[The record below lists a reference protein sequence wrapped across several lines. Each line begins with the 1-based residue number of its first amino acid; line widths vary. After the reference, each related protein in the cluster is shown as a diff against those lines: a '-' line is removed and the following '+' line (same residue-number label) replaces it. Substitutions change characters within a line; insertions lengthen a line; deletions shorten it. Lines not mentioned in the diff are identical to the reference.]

1 VTDEE
6 RGDSYQTLEEFLDEN
21 GDGEE
26 TLETLLDADATHETW
41 EFGDIALDSGTFGE
55 VVSRGIVEK
64 VDGAYQLA
72 DPAAVRAVLSGE
84 QTAQP
89 ASEEGDSFD
98 FEGIRETARSF
109 VSVRTGLLSLMLLTI
124 ALVRT
129 VFHYQGVF
137 RDGRVVLAG
146 NDPYRRRYWLERLV
160 ESDLQPWN
168 PLDLASMPEFVTTT
182 DTFFYWLMWLF
193 SALFGNSVES
203 VGLVLAWYP
212 VVTAVLTGLVVYLL
226 ALRLTGD
233 YRVGIASAFMLAI
246 IPIHAS
252 YTGLGMGDHHP
263 LDYLLLT
270 MVIGLLVVIVD
281 EKETVSI
288 ARRDVSAT
296 RTGIIGLGATLAAL
310 NAAWKGAP
318 LWFAGVGVYV
328 VAQSALDYHR
338 GNSPSTRGVP
348 ILAGTVLAA
357 IFTLVLHFG
366 LNWLQPYRML
376 TPMLLVAG
384 VGAVLA
390 ASEVGYRLDIPS
402 RTGLPLSAAVGGVVV
417 ALAWIFVPPFSENV
431 NDFWDYL
438 NRTASGNITE
448 TASLFTPE
456 LGVYGGPMSYIA
468 VPFVFAFPVLIWLTW
483 RGVRGSEVG
492 LLVVTTFGWYFFAW
506 ATVQIRFTAEF
517 APLLALFA
525 GIGFVWLLSWVEL
538 LSTPGWLTDLEA
550 DTGHSSPNQLS
561 VIDISSTQVA
571 YVAVIALAFT
581 GFSFIFISSFAA
593 DTTAE
598 DKTYQTAKW
607 LEQYSE
613 QQEYEY
619 PENYVFSPWGVN
631 RQYNY
636 YVSGESDSFR
646 FAQRNYEEFITSTDT
661 GEWYER
667 LSAEG
672 RFLVTHDREVP
683 ENSSVVQAILH
694 ERFGSRGKSTA
705 GASHY
710 RALYTTPGQE
720 RVAFELV
727 PGARMTG
734 VAEPDETYTVETD
747 VKIAG
752 TSFTYERQVQTNR
765 YGDYGLTVPYTGTYE
780 IGSDE
785 RDVNQD
791 SIQSGTVI
799 GSYRSHWAF
808 DEGGSETV
816 RDPVGGNTATV
827 DNAEWIDGVQGSALQ
842 FDGDGSTLVTD
853 DNAGGIANNSFTVS
867 FWIRGNLTDS
877 DGDFPTV
884 LYREGSQGSGYGF
897 WARLS
902 GENSDFGIQVDDTQ
916 DNSVRA
922 FGIEAARFKEWTM
935 ITAVLDREQEEIRL
949 YRNGSLASTADAAG
963 LGPVTDDRRLVIGG
977 RSSSRYSTASLD
989 SIRVYATAL
998 NAREIDSLAANPA
1011 GSERP

>member
-1 VTDEE
+1 MTDEE
-6 RGDSYQTLEEFLDEN
+6 QPDSYQTLTAFLEENAN
-21 GDGEE
+21 GEDV
-26 TLETLLDADATHETW
+26 LETLLDADSTHETW
-41 EFGDIALDSGTFGE
+41 EFDDVALDSGTFGE

-64 VDGAYQLA
+64 SDGAYHLA
-72 DPAAVRAVLSGE
+72 NSDAVRAVLSDE
-84 QTAQP
+84 QREQQTTEQ
-89 ASEEGDSFD
+89 GDSFD

-109 VSVRTGLLSLMLLTI
+109 VSVRTGLLSLILLTI
-124 ALVRT
+124 ALVRM

-212 VVTAVLTGLVVYLL
+212 VVAAMLTGLVVYLL

-296 RTGIIGLGATLAAL
+296 RTGIVGLGATLAAL
-310 NAAWKGAP
+310 NAAWKGTP

-390 ASEVGYRLDIPS
+390 AGEVGYRLDIPS
-402 RTGLPLSAAVGGVVV
+402 KTGLPLSAAVGSVVV

-431 NDFWDYL
+431 NDFWGYL

-483 RGVRGSEVG
+483 RGIRGSDAG
-492 LLVVTTFGWYFFAW
+492 LLVVTTFGWYLFGW
-506 ATVQIRFTAEF
+506 ATVQIRFTAEL

-525 GIGFVWLLSWVEL
+525 GIGFVWVLSWVDL
-538 LSTPGWLTDLEA
+538 LAAPDWLA
-550 DTGHSSPNQLS
+550 DSEVDSAHSSSSEFPLP
-561 VIDISSTQVA
+561 DISSTQIA
-571 YVAVIALAFT
+571 YVAVIALAFAA
-581 GFSFIFISSFAA
+581 FSLIFVSSFAA
-593 DTTAE
+593 DTAVE

-613 QQEYEY
+613 ERGYEY

-636 YVSGESDSFR
+636 YVSGESDTYT
-646 FAQRNYEEFITSTDT
+646 FAQRNYEDFINSQDPD
-661 GEWYER
+661 EWYDR
-667 LSAEG
+667 LSENG
-672 RFLVTHDREVP
+672 RFIVTHDHEVA
-683 ENSSVVQAILH
+683 ENSSVVQATLH
-694 ERFGSRGKSTA
+694 ERFGSRGESTA

-747 VKIAG
+747 VEIGG

-765 YGDYGLTVPYTGTYE
+765 YGDYGLTVPYAGTYE
-780 IGSDE
+780 IASEDWE
-785 RDVNQD
+785 VHQD
-791 SIQSGTVI
+791 SIQSEIVL

-808 DEGGSETV
+808 DEGEDTI
-816 RDPVGGNTATV
+816 RDPVGGDTAAV
-827 DNAEWIDGVQGSALQ
+827 DNASWVDGVGGSALQ
-842 FDGDGSTLVTD
+842 FDGDGSTVVRD
-853 DNAGGIANNSFTVS
+853 HAAQGIANESFTVS
-867 FWIRGNLTDS
+867 FWIRGDLTES
-877 DGDFPTV
+877 DASFPTA
-884 LYREGSQGSGYGF
+884 LYREGTQGSGYGF
-897 WARLS
+897 WARAG
-902 GENSDFGIQVDDTQ
+902 GENSDFGVRVDDTQ
-916 DNSVRA
+916 NNDVRA
-922 FGIEAARFKEWTM
+922 FGIETARFEEWTM
-935 ITAVLDREQEEIRL
+935 ITAVVDREQAEIRL
-949 YRNGSLASTADAAG
+949 YRNGSLATAVDAAR
-963 LGPVTDDRRLVIGG
+963 LGPVADDGQLAIGG
-977 RSSSRYSTASLD
+977 RPGSQYSTARLD

-998 NAREIDSLAANPA
+998 DAAEIDSLATNPS
-1011 GSERP
+1011 GSDLP